1 MIKKVILTPRTKI
14 HTFETLQTRK
24 SKWTLR
30 EGQFASVDYFSNKC
44 RHDINNLGFNRNT
57 KFFNLS
63 SEERVALED
72 RRRCFG
78 CLAGQPLPKRI
89 FAATYWHFFYA
100 KVDKDLSS
108 SNQKFVNRT
117 INDLK
122 AVNQEL
128 PVTASNVII
137 TTFRTSCIN
146 FLPHICKPN
155 KPGWPTVFVC
165 RCPTKLV
172 SRYLNMQNYAIY
184 RQIFTVIWEP
194 KRSIKITD
202 HFTCSSANVIYC
214 ITCIFCTM
222 LHIG

>member
-72 RRRCFG
+72 RKRCFG
-78 CLAGQPLPKRI
+78 CLAGQTLPKRI
-89 FAATYWHFFYA
+89 FAATFRHFFYA

-108 SNQKFVNRT
+108 SNQKIVNRT
-117 INDLK
+117 INDLI
-122 AVNQEL
+122 VSQEL
-128 PVTASNVII
+128 PATASNIII
-137 TTFRTSCIN
+137 TTSRTSCIN
-146 FLPHICKPN
+146 FLSHIANLTNQVDLPSLSVDALPN
-155 KPGWPTVFVC
+155 SFP
-165 RCPTKLV
+165 
-172 SRYLNMQNYAIY
+172 AI
-184 RQIFTVIWEP
+184 
-194 KRSIKITD
+194 
-202 HFTCSSANVIYC
+202 
-214 ITCIFCTM
+214 
-222 LHIG
+222 